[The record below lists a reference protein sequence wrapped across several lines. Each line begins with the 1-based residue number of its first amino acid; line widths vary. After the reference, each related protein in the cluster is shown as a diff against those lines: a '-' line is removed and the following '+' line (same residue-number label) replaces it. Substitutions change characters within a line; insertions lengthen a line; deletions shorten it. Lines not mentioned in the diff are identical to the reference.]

1 MNVHINDKELIKLY
15 EAGSSRKL
23 RIPENVIDKFFATI
37 QKIESATSILD
48 FWKDSGL
55 KFEKLKGFKNRYSIR
70 LTGKYRLETEIN
82 WGKSRTDNR
91 GIYHYENLFSL
102 WRLTNKNYGTD
113 NSIKSSKEFG
123 PGYFIQEQMDFRHW
137 IQEDLADVYGGI

>member
-48 FWKDSGL
+48 FWKDSGI
-55 KFEKLKGFKNRYSIR
+55 KFEKLKGFKNRYSMR
-70 LTGKYRLETEIN
+70 LTGKYRLEMEIN
-82 WGKSRTDNR
+82 WENPEQTIGEFIIMKISS
-91 GIYHYENLFSL
+91 HY
-102 WRLTNKNYGTD
+102 GD
-113 NSIKSSKEFG
+113 
-123 PGYFIQEQMDFRHW
+123 
-137 IQEDLADVYGGI
+137 